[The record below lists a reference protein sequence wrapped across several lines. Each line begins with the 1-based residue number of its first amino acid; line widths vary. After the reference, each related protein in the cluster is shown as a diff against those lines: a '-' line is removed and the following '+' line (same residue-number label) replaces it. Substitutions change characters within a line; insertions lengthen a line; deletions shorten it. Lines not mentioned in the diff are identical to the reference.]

1 MWLIVV
7 NRGLRFWDSVCN
19 LCHDLT
25 MLYFRI
31 SDIGIIYVKG
41 FGYGCIIH
49 DIIKSEAIHLLGN
62 YVLEDRG
69 YV

>member
-1 MWLIVV
+1 
-7 NRGLRFWDSVCN
+7 
-19 LCHDLT
+19 